1 MKFVTA
7 LICLLL
13 ACFMGDVFVYW
24 GKDTRGGWP
33 ISPAVIYLGI
43 VVWASPFWL
52 FTFVPPFLLASS
64 GSIFWKWYVAPF
76 AGILIGFLSSL
87 MVFGKM
93 GDTAD
98 GNFSQIFLA
107 PFAIGFSL
115 FLFGS
120 IAKKL
125 IAEGAD
131 A

>member
-1 MKFVTA
+1 
-7 LICLLL
+7 
-13 ACFMGDVFVYW
+13 
-24 GKDTRGGWP
+24 
-33 ISPAVIYLGI
+33 
-43 VVWASPFWL
+43 
-52 FTFVPPFLLASS
+52 
-64 GSIFWKWYVAPF
+64 
-76 AGILIGFLSSL
+76 

-93 GDTAD
+93 RDTAD

-131 A
+131 AWSAVATIIPNILLATCGFAVTLTAV